1 MGISEIIARRF
12 GMASSVLHPIHL
24 VVFAIILIFPW
35 TGMAG
40 SQAGVPREYQV
51 KAVFLF
57 NFAQFVDWPA
67 TAFSGPDAPL
77 KLCVLGDDPF
87 GPALQEAVRGE
98 TIGNRRLEAQHSR
111 RIEDLM
117 NCQMLFISKS
127 EEDHIGE
134 ILAELDPMA
143 ILTVS
148 EVEGF
153 ARRGGNINFYLEE
166 NKVRFEI
173 NPDTAQNRGIKMNA
187 QLLSLGKI
195 VRR

>member
-1 MGISEIIARRF
+1 MGISEMIARRIA
-12 GMASSVLHPIHL
+12 MTSRVLYRIRL
-24 VVFAIILIFPW
+24 VAFTFILVFSW

-40 SQAGVPREYQV
+40 SVAGVSREYQV

-57 NFAQFVDWPA
+57 NFAQFVEWPA

-77 KLCVLGDDPF
+77 SLCVLGDDPF
-87 GPALQEAVRGE
+87 GTALQEAVHGE
-98 TIGNRRLEAQHSR
+98 TIANRRLEARHSR
-111 RIEDLM
+111 RVEDLV

-127 EEDHIGE
+127 EEQHIGE
-134 ILAELDPMA
+134 ILAELDVMA

-173 NPDTAQNRGIKMNA
+173 NPDAAQSRGIKMNA

-195 VRR
+195 VGR